1 MPPELCDISPMLN
14 GSPLRRLMVMLSSAV
29 FISGSAMASSSAPAA
44 NAKITKITCVGDSLT
59 EGLGVS
65 KDAAYPARLSDL
77 LKAKGYSI
85 EVVNAGVS
93 GATTA
98 GAAAKVRW
106 ALKAKPQLIL
116 LALGANDGLRGL
128 KLEETKK
135 NLSEAIDE
143 AKKAEVK
150 LLLAGMKVPPN
161 YGPDYTKKFDELFRK
176 LAKEKKV
183 PLIPFLLVGV
193 GGEPE
198 LNQADGIHP
207 NAEGHKKVA
216 ETVMKHL
223 EPLL

>member
-1 MPPELCDISPMLN
+1 MLN
-14 GSPLRRLMVMLSSAV
+14 GSPIRRLMVMLSSAV
-29 FISGSAMASSSAPAA
+29 FISGSALATGAQGDTPKS
-44 NAKITKITCVGDSLT
+44 KITKITCVGDSLT

-65 KDAAYPARLSDL
+65 KDAAYPSRLSDL

-135 NLSEAIDE
+135 NLSEAVDV
-143 AKKAEVK
+143 AKKADVK

>member
-1 MPPELCDISPMLN
+1 MLI
-14 GSPLRRLMVMLSSAV
+14 GPSIRRLVRILCFSWLSLA
-29 FISGSAMASSSAPAA
+29 ILSGAAAGTPAKGPGKESEI
-44 NAKITKITCVGDSLT
+44 AKIECVGDSLT

-65 KDAAYPARLSDL
+65 KDAAYPAQLSQL

-93 GATTA
+93 GATSA

-128 KLEETKK
+128 KLEETHK
-135 NLSEAIDE
+135 NISEAIDE
-143 AKKAEVK
+143 AKKGGVK

-161 YGPDYTKKFDELFRK
+161 YGPDYTKQFDALFKK
-176 LAKEKKV
+176 LAKDKKV

-193 GGEPE
+193 GGEAD

-207 NAEGHKKVA
+207 NAEGHKIVA